1 MDRLTLER
9 EGAMLRAMKPCVVVL
24 GLLALVACQKK
35 EAPSNES
42 TDVNARREA
51 ATEAGRAAASA
62 AATVAAQATP
72 KADEMNLP
80 ADFGKMKIPEDNPQS
95 EDKIELGHQLFFD
108 KRLSVDGSRSCYSCH
123 TNEDGNGGKDPLA
136 IGAQKKKLTR
146 HSPVIWNVGFM
157 SRFYWDGRSVT
168 LEEQAL
174 AAWAGGNMGVGKDN
188 LEKKAKEIGKIP
200 GYKTQFEKVF
210 PGVGATPDTIVK
222 AISAY
227 ERALVCD
234 DTTYDRFAKGNRDA
248 LNEEQKRGLELFMG
262 KAGCVA
268 CHTPPFFSS
277 AFLVKE
283 GAYFNT
289 GVGIAGK
296 KEEEIDV
303 GRKKI
308 SNQAVDFAAFKVP
321 SLRNVSKSAPYFHD
335 GSATTLEAAVR
346 FMASGGHPNPSLTP
360 LMTDKKLSDTE
371 VKALLAF
378 FGTLDC
384 PVKLAEPKKL
394 P

>member
-1 MDRLTLER
+1 
-9 EGAMLRAMKPCVVVL
+9 MLAAMKPSVMVF
-24 GLLALVACQKK
+24 GALLAIVACQKK
-35 EAPSNES
+35 EPPASES
-42 TDVNARREA
+42 TDTKGDRETA
-51 ATEAGRAAASA
+51 LEASRAASASA
-62 AATVAAQATP
+62 AAAQAAAATP

-123 TNEDGNGGKDPLA
+123 TNEDGNGGKEPTA
-136 IGAQKKKLTR
+136 IGAQEKKLTR

-157 SRFYWDGRSVT
+157 SRFYWDGRSAT
-168 LEEQAL
+168 LEEQAT
-174 AAWAGGNMGVGKDN
+174 AAWAGVNMGVGKDN

-200 GYKTQFEKVF
+200 GYKTQFERVF

-227 ERALVCD
+227 ERTLVCD
-234 DTTYDRFAKGNRDA
+234 GTSYDRFAKGNRDA

-277 AFLVKE
+277 SFLVKD

-296 KEEEIDV
+296 KEEDIDI
-303 GRKKI
+303 GRKKVT
-308 SNQAVDFAAFKVP
+308 NQNTDFAAFKVP

-335 GSATTLEAAVR
+335 GSAPTLEAAVR
-346 FMASGGHPNPSLTP
+346 FMASGGHPNPNLTP
-360 LMTDKKLSDTE
+360 LMTDKKLSDSD
-371 VKALLAF
+371 VKTLVTFL
-378 FGTLDC
+378 GTLDC
-384 PVKLAEPKKL
+384 PTKLEEPKKL

>member
-1 MDRLTLER
+1 
-9 EGAMLRAMKPCVVVL
+9 MLRSMKSCVVVL
-24 GLLALVACQKK
+24 GIFAVVACQKK
-35 EAPSNES
+35 EPPSDES
-42 TDVNARREA
+42 AEVDRRREA
-51 ATEAGRAAASA
+51 ATAAGRAAASA
-62 AATVAAQATP
+62 AAAAAATEATP

-95 EDKIELGHQLFFD
+95 DDKIELGHQLFFD

-123 TNEDGNGGKDPLA
+123 TNEDGNGGKDPIA
-136 IGAQKKKLTR
+136 IGAQGKTLTR

-157 SRFYWDGRSVT
+157 SRFYWDGRSAT

-262 KAGCVA
+262 KAACVA

-277 AFLVKE
+277 AFLVKD

-296 KEEEIDV
+296 KDEEIDV
-303 GRKKI
+303 GRKKV

-335 GSATTLEAAVR
+335 GSVTTLEAAVR
-346 FMASGGHPNPSLTP
+346 FMASGGHPNPNLTP
-360 LMTDKKLSDTE
+360 LMTDRKLSDTE
-371 VKALLAF
+371 LKAILAF
-378 FGTLDC
+378 LGTLDC